1 MSFIVVTIFDL
12 TVVAPLALS
21 ILMSSI
27 DRPSLRKPSTDL

>member
-12 TVVAPLALS
+12 TLLAPLALS

-27 DRPSLRKPSTDL
+27 NTSQLT